1 MAIASARLMLLTV
14 DEYNI
19 VLMGGGGGDTSVGG
33 DTGKS
38 QRPSLEVIGSPLH
51 TYCYLYALKV
61 EFRKYL

>member
-33 DTGKS
+33 D
-38 QRPSLEVIGSPLH
+38 IGQVWRL
-51 TYCYLYALKV
+51 
-61 EFRKYL
+61 